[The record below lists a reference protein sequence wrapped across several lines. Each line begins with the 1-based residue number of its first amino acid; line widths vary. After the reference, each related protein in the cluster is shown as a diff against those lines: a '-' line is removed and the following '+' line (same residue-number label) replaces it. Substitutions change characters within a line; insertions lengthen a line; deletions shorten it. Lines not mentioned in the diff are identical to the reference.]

1 MRGLKTY
8 SFIENF
14 KIILKYHGTHM
25 SGPQNICGDLRLVL
39 PVLFWLGVT
48 TLYQTISK
56 IPPNLDVYNCLLFS
70 LQNQI
75 SEIKQAQTQ
84 GTTQLRSTLLDPA
97 INIVFQR
104 MGKEMDDAQEKLK
117 QTQNELSAWK
127 FTPDRCISQTLVTF
141 ITWLVAAGGC

>member
-1 MRGLKTY
+1 MEDFESMPKSELIARLKDQEQYIKQLESKRPRLDADEDIGGLGERLKQQQRDAARR
-8 SFIENF
+8 ENT
-14 KIILKYHGTHM
+14 LVH
-25 SGPQNICGDLRLVL
+25 RL
-39 PVLFWLGVT
+39 T
-48 TLYQTISK
+48 TKEQE
-56 IPPNLDVYNCLLFS
+56 
-70 LQNQI
+70 LQDYMNQI

-141 ITWLVAAGGC
+141 IT